1 MQLAHRS
8 ATQMEAV
15 QARLHQFR
23 VRVTHGPDAGRE
35 AVSSGRELS
44 VGTGPAN
51 DLVLR
56 DPTVSRNHLALRCT
70 EYGYWV
76 RDLGSTNGVR
86 IGARLVQVAAVTD
99 GCVLVLGDTRLMFEL
114 LDAELS
120 DGWGAVTLD
129 GHELPPLRER
139 RDDIPGLVAHF
150 YRQLTDR
157 EPPAALLR
165 AFVRRD
171 WPGNVRELRA
181 AVERAV
187 LIGPPPGEPGDDGG
201 EGDRDDATD
210 GAVEPAV
217 LTDEFDPRLSFRDAK
232 ERAVARWE
240 RWYVAQ
246 LLRHTHGNLS
256 EAARVARSDR
266 TYLRKLARKHLHRDG
281 DRAVAP
287 GDAWE
292 RS

>member
-1 MQLAHRS
+1 
-8 ATQMEAV
+8 MEAV
-15 QARLHQFR
+15 QLHQVR
-23 VRVTHGPDAGRE
+23 VRVTHGPDTGRE
-35 AVSSGRELS
+35 AVATGGELS
-44 VGTGPAN
+44 IGTAPGN
-51 DLVLR
+51 QLVLS
-56 DPTVSRNHLALRCT
+56 DPTVSRHHLALRCT

-99 GCVLVLGDTRLMFEL
+99 GCEVVLGDTRLVFEL
-114 LDAELS
+114 LEEEAG
-120 DGWGAVTLD
+120 DGWVTLD

-150 YRQLTDR
+150 YRQLTDG
-157 EPPAALLR
+157 EPPPEALVR
-165 AFVRRD
+165 AFVRMD
-171 WPGNVRELRA
+171 WPGNVRELRD

-187 LIGPPPGEPGDDGG
+187 VLGAPGLEG
-201 EGDRDDATD
+201 EAAAG
-210 GAVEPAV
+210 VEPAV

-281 DRAVAP
+281 DRDD
-287 GDAWE
+287 GWE
-292 RS
+292 RR